1 MVAKRHVTGPR
12 DRTLQAALAER
23 LAVTGRVTW
32 YSIIRRHDNPGS
44 NAVDSAV
51 AVSPRSW
58 REEAASASTRNRSF
72 SFSFCSLLTVSKA
85 PVWSQLVHTGSWVQ
99 GPSEYAKAKQVIH
112 ADDGGSGFDTLA
124 ARELKIKK
132 IKVFFMNVPYTKS
145 EVQPAVK

>member
-12 DRTLQAALAER
+12 DRTLQAALAEC

-58 REEAASASTRNRSF
+58 REEAASASTSAETSV

-85 PVWSQLVHTGSWVQ
+85 SVWSRLFHTGSW
-99 GPSEYAKAKQVIH
+99 GEAPSEYAKAKQVIH
-112 ADDGGSGFDTLA
+112 SDDA
-124 ARELKIKK
+124 AVVLTQWQWEDLKSKRW
-132 IKVFFMNVPYTKS
+132 KVFLWTSLTPNQKYS
-145 EVQPAVK
+145 LL